1 MRSLVGLG
9 RSAQPEPALECDRLA
24 HIGDDHGNK
33 ITLWCHIPT

>member
-9 RSAQPEPALECDRLA
+9 RSGQPEPALERDRPAL
-24 HIGDDHGNK
+24 GDDQGNK